1 MEPGVFEGY
10 LLAGKTAD
18 EAIMEMIRLKELEA
32 EEEEKSKLKNTFK
45 IRTEREMEISRLRLT
60 HDLARDFA
68 SANRYLLDKDE
79 FTEKDIH
86 YAFSELPAMEQ
97 RVKGG
102 GTITKD
108 SLITAP
114 SIAYQGVILEQLFGG
129 IHELGLDKLNELQEM
144 LVTLDHYL
152 AGRIREKPELFE
164 MILKHWAEGK
174 TGHLEVLT
182 SDFIRLLI
190 DSCITPALTSIDFD
204 TTQLDGLTYMLQVR
218 AKEVKQLI
226 QTKLDGLQTG

>member
-1 MEPGVFEGY
+1 
-10 LLAGKTAD
+10 
-18 EAIMEMIRLKELEA
+18 
-32 EEEEKSKLKNTFK
+32 
-45 IRTEREMEISRLRLT
+45 
-60 HDLARDFA
+60 
-68 SANRYLLDKDE
+68 
-79 FTEKDIH
+79 
-86 YAFSELPAMEQ
+86 MEQ

-144 LVTLDHYL
+144 LDTLDHYL